1 MAISKGLGRGLAAL
15 LQDLEE
21 EENKNETSTAA
32 SAVATAATG
41 DLKGKVEKSANVNEI
56 DIALVDP
63 NPNQPRKHFDDTA
76 LRELASSIKTYGIL
90 QPLILVKFDSRY
102 IIVAGERRYRA
113 AKIAGLS
120 RVPAIVR
127 ELSPQDIK
135 EIAIIENLQRED
147 LNPIEAAEAIKEL
160 MSTYKMTQDELSQ
173 KIGKSRP
180 TVTNLL
186 RLLSLSAP
194 VVALVRVGKLS
205 AGHARALVVIENKEI
220 QEKLANNVVQTQMSV
235 RELENQ
241 VKLYAA
247 KGVIPDFGESKPK
260 EKKSKELRDLI
271 TSMKRVFG
279 TKVKIIGNDDKGRI
293 CIDYFTRDD
302 LDRIH
307 SLIESLK
314 NNGN

>member
-1 MAISKGLGRGLAAL
+1 MKIG
-15 LQDLEE
+15 E
-21 EENKNETSTAA
+21 
-32 SAVATAATG
+32 
-41 DLKGKVEKSANVNEI
+41 
-56 DIALVDP
+56 
-63 NPNQPRKHFDDTA
+63 
-76 LRELASSIKTYGIL
+76 
-90 QPLILVKFDSRY
+90 RY

-120 RVPAIVR
+120 AVPAIIK
-127 ELSPQDIK
+127 ELSQQDIK

-160 MSTYKMTQDELSQ
+160 MYTYKMTQDELSQ

-186 RLLSLSAP
+186 RLLSLAP
-194 VVALVRVGKLS
+194 SVVNLVRGGKLS
-205 AGHARALVVIENKEI
+205 AGHARALVVIENKEL
-220 QEKLANNVVQTQMSV
+220 QEKLANTVIQAQMSV

-247 KGVIPDFGESKPK
+247 RGVIPGAEEKPLK
-260 EKKSKELRDLI
+260 EKRSKELKDMI
-271 TSMKRVFG
+271 NSMKRVFA
-279 TKVKIIGNDDKGRI
+279 TKVKVIGNDEKGRI

-307 SLIESLK
+307 ALIEALK
-314 NNGN
+314 DKSQNGEKP